1 MGRGFA
7 ARLRP
12 GGWLPAH
19 HDNLI
24 RDDITV
30 RLAGESGEGVISSG
44 DILTTGAA
52 RTGYWALTFRTYP
65 AEIRGGPCM
74 YQVRMGT
81 APVRTQGD
89 AVDLLV
95 CFNQEAFDLHHHE
108 LAADGH
114 IVCDAESVKVSPQ
127 YESRASEVPL
137 AAIAQEAGGNR
148 RGKNM
153 VSVGLVCG
161 LLGIDTVRIEEM
173 ILKRYAHKGDVGES
187 NIKSLRAGFEHA
199 RDELPANGHK
209 LGPARSLDEDRLLV
223 SGNQAI
229 CLGALHAGLGYY
241 AGYPITP
248 ASDILEWLAARLPRF
263 GGVAI
268 QTEDEIAA
276 LASVLG
282 ASFAGR
288 KAMTATS
295 GPGLSL
301 MAELVGLAGM
311 AEIPAVIV
319 DAQRSGPST
328 GMPTK
333 TEQSDLNHALF
344 GGHGESPRVVMAPTS
359 VSDCFDVIVEAFNA
373 AEKYQVPVIVLSDQS
388 LSHRLE
394 TVARPALGSFDVD
407 ARAQPNGQAEANG
420 SYNRYEIRAGGVSP
434 MAVPGNPGAYVSTGI
449 EHDEAGNPHYEPELH
464 TAMMSKRFRKLQPL
478 ADHEGRVTI
487 TGPEQADVGILGWGS
502 TEGAALEAAEIC
514 LDRGLKVSTCYP
526 RVLAP
531 LPTERIR
538 AWADGMGRVIVPE
551 LNVTG
556 QFARIAR
563 ADARVECESVCKAT
577 GLPFTAAQIADFIT
591 EGTVPADDSGVW
603 LPGMTGEARV
613 G

>member
-1 MGRGFA
+1 V
-7 ARLRP
+7 
-12 GGWLPAH
+12 
-19 HDNLI
+19 I

-30 RLAGESGEGVISSG
+30 RLAGESGEGVISGG

-65 AEIRGGPCM
+65 AEIKGGPCM
-74 YQVRMGT
+74 YQVRVG
-81 APVRTQGD
+81 VDEVHSQGN
-89 AVDLLV
+89 AVDLLL

-114 IVCDAESVKVSPQ
+114 IVCDAESVKVTPEF
-127 YESRASEVPL
+127 ESRSSEVPL
-137 AAIAQEAGGNR
+137 GALAQEAGGSR

-153 VSVGLVCG
+153 VAVGLVCG
-161 LLGIDTVRIEEM
+161 LLGIDTHKIEQM
-173 ILKRYAHKGDVGES
+173 ILKRYAHKGDVGEA
-187 NIKSLRAGFEHA
+187 NIRSLLAGVEHA
-199 RDELPANGHK
+199 RGKLPEGAHR
-209 LGPARSLDEDRLLV
+209 LGPAIAQGDDRVLL

-229 CLGALHAGLGYY
+229 CLGALHSGLTYY

-263 GGVAI
+263 GGAAI

-282 ASFAGR
+282 ASFAGK

-333 TEQSDLNHALF
+333 TEQSDLNHALY
-344 GGHGESPRVVMAPTS
+344 GGHGEAPRVVMAPTS
-359 VSDCFDVIVEAFNA
+359 VEDCFSVIIEAFNA
-373 AEKYQVPVIVLSDQS
+373 AERFQVPVIMLSDQS

-394 TVARPALGSFDVD
+394 TVRRPDPAAHEVAGRRRPDGSL
-407 ARAQPNGQAEANG
+407 NGD
-420 SYNRYEIRAGGVSP
+420 YNRYEISADGVSP
-434 MAVPGNPGAYVSTGI
+434 MSVPGAGGAYVSTGI

-464 TAMMSKRFRKLQPL
+464 EAMMAKRFRKLDPL
-478 ADHEGRVTI
+478 VGESRI
-487 TGPEQADVGILGWGS
+487 SFSGPDSADVGILGWGS
-502 TEGAALEAAEIC
+502 TEGASIEAAMLC

-526 RVLAP
+526 RVLGP
-531 LPTERIR
+531 LPVDRIRRWAGGMERI
-538 AWADGMGRVIVPE
+538 IVPE

-556 QFARIAR
+556 QFARLVR
-563 ADARVECESVCKAT
+563 ADIGLPIDSVTKAT
-577 GLPFTAAQIADFIT
+577 GLPFTAQQLADYIT
-591 EGTVPADDSGVW
+591 EEVRPLDDSGVW
-603 LPGMTGEARV
+603 EAGVTGEARV

>member
-1 MGRGFA
+1 VV
-7 ARLRP
+7 
-12 GGWLPAH
+12 
-19 HDNLI
+19 

-30 RLAGESGEGVISSG
+30 RLAGESGEGVISGG

-65 AEIRGGPCM
+65 AEIKGGPCM
-74 YQVRMGT
+74 YQVRVG
-81 APVRTQGD
+81 VEEIRSQGN
-89 AVDLLV
+89 AVDLLM

-108 LAADGH
+108 LAPDGH
-114 IVCDAESVKVSPQ
+114 IVCDAESVRVTPEF
-127 YESRASEVPL
+127 ESRSSEVAL
-137 AAIAQEAGGNR
+137 GALAQEAGGSR

-153 VSVGLVCG
+153 VAVGLVCG
-161 LLGIDTVRIEEM
+161 LLGIDTHKIEQM
-173 ILKRYAHKGDVGES
+173 ILKRYAHKGDVGEA
-187 NIKSLRAGFEHA
+187 NIRSLLAGVEHA
-199 RDELPANGHK
+199 NGTLPAGAHK
-209 LGPARSLDEDRLLV
+209 LQPPAADGEERVLL

-229 CLGALHAGLGYY
+229 CLGALHARLNYY

-282 ASFAGR
+282 ASFAGK

-333 TEQSDLNHALF
+333 TEQSDLNHALY
-344 GGHGESPRVVMAPTS
+344 GGHGEAPRVVMAPTS
-359 VSDCFDVIVEAFNA
+359 VEDCFGVIVEAFNA
-373 AEKYQVPVIVLSDQS
+373 AERYQVPVLMLSDQS
-388 LSHRLE
+388 LSHRME
-394 TVARPALGSFDVD
+394 TVRRPDPSAHKVVD
-407 ARAQPNGQAEANG
+407 RVRPGADLNGG
-420 SYNRYEIRAGGVSP
+420 YRRYEISDGGVSP
-434 MAVPGNPGAYVSTGI
+434 MSIPGETGAYVSTGI

-464 TAMMSKRFRKLQPL
+464 EAMMAKRFRKLEPL
-478 ADHEGRVTI
+478 ARESRI
-487 TGPEQADVGILGWGS
+487 SFTGPEAADVGILGWGS
-502 TEGAALEAAEIC
+502 TEGAAVEAAELC
-514 LDRGLKVSTCYP
+514 LDRGIKVSTCYP
-526 RVLAP
+526 RVLGP
-531 LPTERIR
+531 LPVDRIR
-538 AWADGMGRVIVPE
+538 RWASGMDRVVVPE

-556 QFARIAR
+556 QFARLVR
-563 ADARVECESVCKAT
+563 ADAGLEVQSVTKST
-577 GLPFTAAQIADFIT
+577 GLPFTARQIADYIT
-591 EGTVPADDSGVW
+591 DRVQPLDDSGVW
-603 LPGMTGEARV
+603 EAGVTGEARV

>member
-1 MGRGFA
+1 M
-7 ARLRP
+7 
-12 GGWLPAH
+12 
-19 HDNLI
+19 I
-24 RDDITV
+24 
-30 RLAGESGEGVISSG
+30 SGG

-65 AEIRGGPCM
+65 AEIKGGPCM
-74 YQVRMGT
+74 YQVRVG
-81 APVRTQGD
+81 VDEVLSQGNS
-89 AVDLLV
+89 VDLLM

-108 LAADGH
+108 LAPDGH

-127 YESRASEVPL
+127 FESRSSEVAL
-137 AAIAQEAGGNR
+137 GAVAQEAGGSR

-153 VSVGLVCG
+153 VAVGLVCG
-161 LLGIDTVRIEEM
+161 LLGIDTHKIEQM
-173 ILKRYAHKGDVGES
+173 ILKRYAHKGDVGEA
-187 NIKSLRAGFEHA
+187 NIRSLLAGAEHA
-199 RDELPANGHK
+199 RSVLPAGAHH
-209 LGPARSLDEDRLLV
+209 LGPPKSQDDERVLL

-229 CLGALHAGLGYY
+229 CLGALHAGLSYY

-248 ASDILEWLAARLPRF
+248 ASDILEWLAGRLPRF
-263 GGVAI
+263 GGTTV

-282 ASFAGR
+282 ASFAGK

-333 TEQSDLNHALF
+333 TEQSDLNHALY
-344 GGHGESPRVVMAPTS
+344 GGHGEAPRVVMAPTS
-359 VSDCFDVIVEAFNA
+359 VEDCFAVIVEAFNA
-373 AEKYQVPVIVLSDQS
+373 AERFQAPVIMLSDQS

-394 TVARPALGSFDVD
+394 TVRRPDLSELEVTDRLRPGGDL
-407 ARAQPNGQAEANG
+407 NGG
-420 SYNRYEIRAGGVSP
+420 YKRYEISSDGVSP
-434 MAVPGNPGAYVSTGI
+434 MAIPGGHGAYVSTGI

-464 TAMMSKRFRKLQPL
+464 EAMMDKRFRKFDPL
-478 ADHEGRVTI
+478 ARESRITF
-487 TGPEQADVGILGWGS
+487 TGPQTADVGILGWGS
-502 TEGAALEAAEIC
+502 TEGAAIEAAELC
-514 LDRGLKVSTCYP
+514 LDGGLKVATCYP
-526 RVLAP
+526 RVLGP
-531 LPTERIR
+531 LPVERIR
-538 AWADGMGRVIVPE
+538 EWAAGMDRIVVPE

-556 QFARIAR
+556 QFARLLR
-563 ADARVECESVCKAT
+563 ADTGLEIDSVTKAT
-577 GLPFTAAQIADFIT
+577 GLPFTARQIADYIIKR
-591 EGTVPADDSGVW
+591 VQPLDHSGVW
-603 LPGMTGEARV
+603 EAGVTGEARI

>member
-1 MGRGFA
+1 M
-7 ARLRP
+7 
-12 GGWLPAH
+12 
-19 HDNLI
+19 I
-24 RDDITV
+24 
-30 RLAGESGEGVISSG
+30 SGG

-52 RTGYWALTFRTYP
+52 RTGYWAVTFRTYP
-65 AEIRGGPCM
+65 AEIKGGPCM
-74 YQVRMGT
+74 YQVRVGVDG
-81 APVRTQGD
+81 VRSQGN

-114 IVCDAESVKVSPQ
+114 IVCDAESVKVSPE
-127 YESRASEVPL
+127 YESRSSEVPL
-137 AAIAQEAGGNR
+137 GALAQDAGGSR

-153 VSVGLVCG
+153 VAVGLVCG
-161 LLGIDTVRIEEM
+161 LLGVDTHKIEEM
-173 ILKRYAHKGDVGES
+173 ILRRYAHKGDVGEA
-187 NIKSLRAGFEHA
+187 NIRSLLAGAEHA
-199 RDELPANGHK
+199 REQLPA
-209 LGPARSLDEDRLLV
+209 GPHRLAPATAEAAERVLL

-229 CLGALHAGLGYY
+229 CLGALHAGLRYY

-263 GGVAI
+263 DGVAI

-301 MAELVGLAGM
+301 MSELIGLAGM

-333 TEQSDLNHALF
+333 TEQSDLNHALY
-344 GGHGESPRVVMAPTS
+344 GGHGEAPRVVMAPTS
-359 VSDCFDVIVEAFNA
+359 VEDCFAVIVEAFNA
-373 AEKYQVPVIVLSDQS
+373 AEQYQVPVIMLSDQS

-394 TVARPALGSFDVD
+394 TVARPDLTSLEVSD
-407 ARAQPNGQAEANG
+407 RLPPSSELNGG
-420 SYNRYEIRAGGVSP
+420 YKRYEILGDGVSP
-434 MAVPGNPGAYVSTGI
+434 MAVPGGKGAYVSTGI

-464 TAMMSKRFRKLQPL
+464 EAMMAKRFRKLDRL
-478 ADHEGRVTI
+478 AREGRMTF
-487 TGPEQADVGILGWGS
+487 TGPDQADVGILGWGS

-514 LDRGLKVSTCYP
+514 LDRGLRVATCYP
-526 RVLAP
+526 RVLGP
-531 LPTERIR
+531 LPVERIR
-538 AWADGMGRVIVPE
+538 AWAGGMGRVIVPE

-556 QFARIAR
+556 QFARLVR
-563 ADARVECESVCKAT
+563 ADAGLEVESVTKAT
-577 GLPFTAAQIADFIT
+577 GLPFTALQIANYIT
-591 EGTVPADDSGVW
+591 EGDHPTDHSGVW
-603 LPGMTGEARV
+603 EAGVTGEARI

>member
-1 MGRGFA
+1 
-7 ARLRP
+7 
-12 GGWLPAH
+12 
-19 HDNLI
+19 LI

-30 RLAGESGEGVISSG
+30 RLAGESGEGVISGG

-65 AEIRGGPCM
+65 AEIKGGPCM
-74 YQVRMGT
+74 YQVRVGVD
-81 APVRTQGD
+81 AVRSQGN
-89 AVDLLV
+89 AVDLLL

-108 LAADGH
+108 LAPDGH
-114 IVCDAESVKVSPQ
+114 IVCDAESVKVSPEF
-127 YESRASEVPL
+127 ESRSSEVAL
-137 AAIAQEAGGNR
+137 GALAQEAGGSR

-153 VSVGLVCG
+153 VAVGLVCG
-161 LLGIDTVRIEEM
+161 LLGVDTHKIEQM
-173 ILKRYAHKGDVGES
+173 ILRRYAHKGDVGEA
-187 NIKSLRAGFEHA
+187 NIRSLLAGVEHA
-199 RDELPANGHK
+199 REKLPA
-209 LGPARSLDEDRLLV
+209 GPHRLAPPAEHERERVLL

-229 CLGALHAGLGYY
+229 CLGALHSGLGYY

-248 ASDILEWLAARLPRF
+248 ASDILEWLASRLPRF

-282 ASFAGR
+282 ASFAGT

-301 MAELVGLAGM
+301 MGELIGLAGM

-333 TEQSDLNHALF
+333 TEQSDLNHALY
-344 GGHGESPRVVMAPTS
+344 GGHGEAPRVVMAPTA
-359 VSDCFDVIVEAFNA
+359 VEDCFTVIVEAFNA
-373 AEKYQVPVIVLSDQS
+373 AERYQVPVIMLSDQS
-388 LSHRLE
+388 LSHRME
-394 TVARPALGSFDVD
+394 TVVRPAPASHGVGERL
-407 ARAQPNGQAEANG
+407 QPSNGLNG
-420 SYNRYEIRAGGVSP
+420 DYRRYEIVADGVSP
-434 MAVPGNPGAYVSTGI
+434 MAVPGGEGAYVSTGI

-464 TAMMSKRFRKLQPL
+464 EAMMAKRFRKLDTL
-478 ADHEGRVTI
+478 AREGRI
-487 TGPEQADVGILGWGS
+487 SFAGPKKADVGILGWGS

-514 LDRGLKVSTCYP
+514 LDRGLKVGTCYP
-526 RVLAP
+526 RVLGP
-531 LPTERIR
+531 LPVERIR
-538 AWADGMGRVIVPE
+538 RWASGMGRVIVPE

-556 QFARIAR
+556 QFARLVR
-563 ADARVECESVCKAT
+563 ADTSLEVESMTKAT
-577 GLPFTAAQIADFIT
+577 GLPFTARQIADFVT
-591 EGTVPADDSGVW
+591 ENERPTDDSGVW
-603 LPGMTGEARV
+603 QAGITGEARI

>member
-1 MGRGFA
+1 VAESGE
-7 ARLRP
+7 LDP
-12 GGWLPAH
+12 GIYVH
-19 HDNLI
+19 ILI

-74 YQVRMGT
+74 YQVRVGVE
-81 APVRTQGD
+81 AVGSQGD

-108 LAADGH
+108 LADDGH
-114 IVCDAESVKVSPQ
+114 IVCDAESVKVTAP
-127 YESRASEVPL
+127 YESRSSEVAL

-153 VSVGLVCG
+153 VAVGLVCG
-161 LLGIDTVRIEEM
+161 LLGLDTARIEEM

-199 RDELPANGHK
+199 RDDLPASAHK
-209 LGPARSLDEDRLLV
+209 LGPQRADTEDRVLV

-282 ASFAGR
+282 ASYAGK

-344 GGHGESPRVVMAPTS
+344 GGHGEAPRVVMAPTS
-359 VSDCFDVIVEAFNA
+359 VEDCFHVIVEAFNA
-373 AEKYQVPVIVLSDQS
+373 AERYQVPVIVLSDQS

-394 TVARPALGSFDVD
+394 TVRRPDFESLEIAGRST
-407 ARAQPNGQAEANG
+407 PNGAASSNG
-420 SYNRYEIRAGGVSP
+420 SYKRYEIHPDGVSP
-434 MAVPGNPGAYVSTGI
+434 MAVPGGPGAYVSTGI
-449 EHDEAGNPHYEPELH
+449 EHDEGGNPHYEPELH
-464 TAMMSKRFRKLQPL
+464 AAMMEKRFRKLDPL
-478 ADHEGRVTI
+478 AECEGRVSV
-487 TGPEQADVGILGWGS
+487 TGPDRADVGVLGWGS
-502 TEGAALEAAEIC
+502 TEGAAIEAAAIC
-514 LDRGLKVSTCYP
+514 RDRGLRVSTFYP
-526 RVLAP
+526 RVLSP
-531 LPTERIR
+531 LPVGRIR
-538 AWADGMGRVIVPE
+538 EWADGMERVIVPE
-551 LNVTG
+551 LNVTA
-556 QFARIAR
+556 QFARLVR
-563 ADARVECESVCKAT
+563 ADAGVACESLTKAT

-591 EGTVPADDSGVW
+591 DGSVPADDSGVW
-603 LPGMTGEARV
+603 APGMTGEARV

>member
-1 MGRGFA
+1 V
-7 ARLRP
+7 
-12 GGWLPAH
+12 
-19 HDNLI
+19 I

-30 RLAGESGEGVISSG
+30 RLAGESGEGVISGG

-65 AEIRGGPCM
+65 AEIKGGPCM
-74 YQVRMGT
+74 YQVRVG
-81 APVRTQGD
+81 VEEVHSQGN
-89 AVDLLV
+89 AVDLLM

-108 LAADGH
+108 LASDGH
-114 IVCDAESVKVSPQ
+114 IVCDAESVKVTPEF
-127 YESRASEVPL
+127 ESRSSEVAL
-137 AAIAQEAGGNR
+137 GGLAQEAGGSR

-153 VSVGLVCG
+153 VAVGLVCG
-161 LLGIDTVRIEEM
+161 LLGIDTHKIEEM
-173 ILKRYAHKGDVGES
+173 ILKRYAHKGDVGEA
-187 NIKSLRAGFEHA
+187 NIRSLLAGAEHA
-199 RDELPANGHK
+199 RSVLPAGAHH
-209 LGPARSLDEDRLLV
+209 LGPSAAEREDRVLL

-229 CLGALHAGLGYY
+229 CLGALHAGLNYY

-248 ASDILEWLAARLPRF
+248 ASDILEWLAGRLPRF
-263 GGVAI
+263 GGAAI

-282 ASFAGR
+282 ASFAGK

-301 MAELVGLAGM
+301 MGELVGLAGM

-333 TEQSDLNHALF
+333 TEQSDLNHALY
-344 GGHGESPRVVMAPTS
+344 GGHGEAPRVVMAPTS
-359 VSDCFDVIVEAFNA
+359 VEDCFAVIVEAFNA
-373 AEKYQVPVIVLSDQS
+373 AERFQAPVIMLSDQS

-394 TVARPALGSFDVD
+394 TVRRPDLAKLEVID
-407 ARAQPNGQAEANG
+407 RRRPNGEVNG
-420 SYNRYEIRAGGVSP
+420 GYKRYEISADGVSP
-434 MAVPGNPGAYVSTGI
+434 MAVPGGRGAYVSTGI

-464 TAMMSKRFRKLQPL
+464 EAMMDKRFRKFEPL
-478 ADHEGRVTI
+478 TRESRI
-487 TGPEQADVGILGWGS
+487 SFSGPESADVGILGWGS
-502 TEGAALEAAEIC
+502 TEGAAVEAAELC

-531 LPTERIR
+531 LPVERIR
-538 AWADGMGRVIVPE
+538 KWAAGMERIVVPE

-556 QFARIAR
+556 QFARLLR
-563 ADARVECESVCKAT
+563 ADTGLEIESVTKAT
-577 GLPFTAAQIADFIT
+577 GLPFTAWQIADYISDR
-591 EGTVPADDSGVW
+591 VQPVDDSGVW
-603 LPGMTGEARV
+603 EAGITGEARV

>member
-1 MGRGFA
+1 
-7 ARLRP
+7 LV
-12 GGWLPAH
+12 
-19 HDNLI
+19 

-52 RTGYWALTFRTYP
+52 RAGYWAQTFRTYP

-74 YQVRMGT
+74 YQVRVGVE
-81 APVRTQGD
+81 PVGSQGD
-89 AVDLLV
+89 AVDLLI
-95 CFNQEAFDLHHHE
+95 CFNQEAFDLHHRE
-108 LAADGH
+108 LAGDGH
-114 IVCDAESVKVSPQ
+114 IVCDAESVRVTPS
-127 YESRASEVPL
+127 YESRSSEVPL
-137 AAIAQEAGGNR
+137 GEIAQEAGGNR

-161 LLGIDTVRIEEM
+161 LLGIDTARIEEM

-187 NIKSLRAGFEHA
+187 NIRSLRAGYEHA
-199 RDELPANGHK
+199 RDHLPAGEHR
-209 LGPARSLDEDRLLV
+209 LAEQTAADRDRVLV
-223 SGNQAI
+223 TGNQAI
-229 CLGALHAGLGYY
+229 CMGALQAGLGYY

-282 ASFAGR
+282 ASYAGT

-344 GGHGESPRVVMAPTS
+344 GGHGEAPRVVMAPTS
-359 VSDCFDVIVEAFNA
+359 VEDCFHVIVEAFNA
-373 AEKYQVPVIVLSDQS
+373 AERYQVPVIVLSDQS

-394 TVARPALGSFDVD
+394 TVVRPDLGSLEVGDRVN
-407 ARAQPNGQAEANG
+407 PNGAAANG
-420 SYNRYEIRAGGVSP
+420 SYNRYAIHADGVSP
-434 MAVPGNPGAYVSTGI
+434 MAVPGTPGAYVSTGI

-464 TAMMSKRFRKLQPL
+464 TAMMEKRFRKLEPL
-478 ADHEGRVTI
+478 AESEGRVSV
-487 TGPEQADVGILGWGS
+487 TGPESADVGILGWGS
-502 TEGAALEAAEIC
+502 TEGAAVEAAAIC
-514 LDRGLKVSTCYP
+514 RDRGLKVATFYP

-531 LPTERIR
+531 LPVGRMRE
-538 AWADGMGRVIVPE
+538 WAAGMHRVVVAE
-551 LNVTG
+551 LNVTA
-556 QFARIAR
+556 QFARVVR
-563 ADARVECESVCKAT
+563 ADAGVACDSLTKAT
-577 GLPFTAAQIADFIT
+577 GLPFTAAQIANFIT
-591 EGTVPADDSGVW
+591 DGSVPADDSGVW
-603 LPGMTGEARV
+603 APGMTGEARV

>member
-1 MGRGFA
+1 M
-7 ARLRP
+7 
-12 GGWLPAH
+12 
-19 HDNLI
+19 
-24 RDDITV
+24 
-30 RLAGESGEGVISSG
+30 ISSG

-65 AEIRGGPCM
+65 AEIKGGPCM
-74 YQVRMGT
+74 YQVRIGVE
-81 APVRTQGD
+81 PVLSQGD
-89 AVDLLV
+89 SVDLLI

-108 LAADGH
+108 LADDGH
-114 IVCDAESVKVSPQ
+114 LVCDAESVRVTPE
-127 YESRASEVPL
+127 YESRSSEVAL
-137 AAIAQEAGGNR
+137 GAIAQEAGGNR

-161 LLGIDTVRIEEM
+161 LLGIDTGRIEEM

-187 NIKSLRAGFEHA
+187 NIRSLRAGSEHA
-199 RDELPANGHK
+199 RTTFPRARTTRR
-209 LGPARSLDEDRLLV
+209 PARPERDRVLV

-229 CLGALHAGLGYY
+229 CLGALHAGLSYY

-282 ASFAGR
+282 ASYAGK

-333 TEQSDLNHALF
+333 TEQSDLNHALYA
-344 GGHGESPRVVMAPTS
+344 GHGEAPRVVMAPTS
-359 VSDCFDVIVEAFNA
+359 VDDCFHIIVDAFNA

-394 TVARPALGSFDVD
+394 TVARPSPASREVESRETLNGAGS
-407 ARAQPNGQAEANG
+407 NGAYQ
-420 SYNRYEIRAGGVSP
+420 RYQIRDDGISP
-434 MAVPGNPGAYVSTGI
+434 MTIPGGPGAYVSTGI

-464 TAMMSKRFRKLQPL
+464 DGHDGQAVPQARPAGAHVSR
-478 ADHEGRVTI
+478 I
-487 TGPEQADVGILGWGS
+487 TFSGPETPTSASSVG
-502 TEGAALEAAEIC
+502 
-514 LDRGLKVSTCYP
+514 LDRGRGRRSGPSSSST
-526 RVLAP
+526 A
-531 LPTERIR
+531 
-538 AWADGMGRVIVPE
+538 G
-551 LNVTG
+551 
-556 QFARIAR
+556 
-563 ADARVECESVCKAT
+563 
-577 GLPFTAAQIADFIT
+577 
-591 EGTVPADDSGVW
+591 
-603 LPGMTGEARV
+603 
-613 G
+613 

>member
-1 MGRGFA
+1 
-7 ARLRP
+7 
-12 GGWLPAH
+12 
-19 HDNLI
+19 
-24 RDDITV
+24 
-30 RLAGESGEGVISSG
+30 
-44 DILTTGAA
+44 
-52 RTGYWALTFRTYP
+52 
-65 AEIRGGPCM
+65 
-74 YQVRMGT
+74 
-81 APVRTQGD
+81 
-89 AVDLLV
+89 
-95 CFNQEAFDLHHHE
+95 
-108 LAADGH
+108 
-114 IVCDAESVKVSPQ
+114 
-127 YESRASEVPL
+127 
-137 AAIAQEAGGNR
+137 
-148 RGKNM
+148 
-153 VSVGLVCG
+153 
-161 LLGIDTVRIEEM
+161 M
-173 ILKRYAHKGDVGES
+173 ILKRYAHKGDVGEA
-187 NIKSLRAGFEHA
+187 NINSLRAGFAHA
-199 RDELPANGHK
+199 RDKLPSGDHK

-229 CLGALHAGLGYY
+229 CLGALQAGLGYY

-344 GGHGESPRVVMAPTS
+344 GGHGEAPRVVMAPTT
-359 VSDCFDVIVEAFNA
+359 VEDCFHVIVEAFYA

-394 TVARPALGSFDVD
+394 TVPRPDLESYGAAERVS
-407 ARAQPNGQAEANG
+407 PNGKAETNG
-420 SYNRYEIRAGGVSP
+420 SYKRYEIQSDGVSP
-434 MAVPGNPGAYVSTGI
+434 MAVPGGPGAYVSTGI

-464 TAMMSKRFRKLQPL
+464 TAMMSKRFRKLEPL
-478 ADHEGRVTI
+478 ASHEGRVTI
-487 TGPEQADVGILGWGS
+487 SGPEQADVGILGWGS
-502 TEGAALEAAEIC
+502 TEGAAQEAAEIC
-514 LDRGLKVSTCYP
+514 IDRGLKVSTCYP

-531 LPTERIR
+531 LPIERIR
-538 AWADGMGRVIVPE
+538 RWASGMERVIVVE

-556 QFARIAR
+556 QFARLAR
-563 ADARVECESVCKAT
+563 ADAGVECESVTKAT
-577 GLPFTAAQIADFIT
+577 GLPFTAAQIADYIT
-591 EGTVPADDSGVW
+591 QGTVPADDSGVW

>member
-1 MGRGFA
+1 
-7 ARLRP
+7 
-12 GGWLPAH
+12 
-19 HDNLI
+19 
-24 RDDITV
+24 
-30 RLAGESGEGVISSG
+30 
-44 DILTTGAA
+44 
-52 RTGYWALTFRTYP
+52 
-65 AEIRGGPCM
+65 M
-74 YQVRMGT
+74 YQVRVGVD
-81 APVRTQGD
+81 AVRSQGN
-89 AVDLLV
+89 AVDLLL

-114 IVCDAESVKVSPQ
+114 IVCDAESVKVSPE
-127 YESRASEVPL
+127 YESRSSEVPL
-137 AAIAQEAGGNR
+137 GALAQEAGGSR

-153 VSVGLVCG
+153 VAVGLVCG
-161 LLGIDTVRIEEM
+161 LLGIDTHKIEQM
-173 ILKRYAHKGDVGES
+173 ILKRYAHKGDVGEA
-187 NIKSLRAGFEHA
+187 NIKSLLAGVEHA
-199 RDELPANGHK
+199 RDVLPAGTHK
-209 LGPARSLDEDRLLV
+209 LPPPAEEQEERVLL

-229 CLGALHAGLGYY
+229 CIGALYAGLGYY

-301 MAELVGLAGM
+301 MAELIGLAGM

-333 TEQSDLNHALF
+333 TEQSDLNHALY
-344 GGHGESPRVVMAPTS
+344 GGHGEAPRVVMAPTS
-359 VSDCFDVIVEAFNA
+359 VEDCFTVIVEAFSA
-373 AEKYQVPVIVLSDQS
+373 AERCQVPVIMLSDQS

-394 TVARPALGSFDVD
+394 TVTRPSLADNEIGERLKPVGEL
-407 ARAQPNGQAEANG
+407 NGGYE
-420 SYNRYEIRAGGVSP
+420 RYEIADGGVSP
-434 MAVPGNPGAYVSTGI
+434 MAVPGGKGAYVSTGI

-464 TAMMSKRFRKLQPL
+464 EAMMAKRFRKLEIL
-478 ADHEGRVTI
+478 AEEGRITF
-487 TGPEQADVGILGWGS
+487 TGPENADVGILGWGS

-514 LDRGLKVSTCYP
+514 LDRGLKVATCYP
-526 RVLAP
+526 RVLGP
-531 LPTERIR
+531 LPVERIR
-538 AWADGMGRVIVPE
+538 RWAGGMRRIVVPE

-556 QFARIAR
+556 QFARLVR
-563 ADARVECESVCKAT
+563 ADTGLEVESVTKAT
-577 GLPFTAAQIADFIT
+577 GLPFTARQIADFVT
-591 EGTVPADDSGVW
+591 DGDPPRDDSGVW
-603 LPGMTGEARV
+603 QPGITGEARV

>member
-1 MGRGFA
+1 M
-7 ARLRP
+7 
-12 GGWLPAH
+12 
-19 HDNLI
+19 I

-65 AEIRGGPCM
+65 AEIKGGPCM
-74 YQVRMGT
+74 YQVRIG
-81 APVRTQGD
+81 VESVLSQGD
-89 AVDLLV
+89 MVDLLV
-95 CFNQEAFDLHHHE
+95 CFNQEAFDLHHQE
-108 LAADGH
+108 LADDGH
-114 IVCDAESVKVSPQ
+114 LVCDAESVRVTPE
-127 YESRASEVPL
+127 YESRSSEVAL
-137 AAIAQEAGGNR
+137 GAIAQEAGGNR

-161 LLGIDTVRIEEM
+161 LLGLDTARIEEM

-187 NIKSLRAGFEHA
+187 NIRSLRAGFEHA
-199 RDELPANGHK
+199 RDHLPEGAHR
-209 LGPARSLDEDRLLV
+209 LGAATATDDDRVLV

-229 CLGALHAGLGYY
+229 CLGALHAGLRYY

-282 ASFAGR
+282 ASYAGK

-333 TEQSDLNHALF
+333 TEQSDLNHALYA
-344 GGHGESPRVVMAPTS
+344 GHGEAPRVVMAPTS
-359 VSDCFDVIVEAFNA
+359 VDDCFHIIVDAFNA

-394 TVARPALGSFDVD
+394 TIARPDPSARDVD
-407 ARAQPNGQAEANG
+407 ERVTLNGSEANGAQANG
-420 SYNRYEIRAGGVSP
+420 SYQRYLIRDDGVSP
-434 MAVPGNPGAYVSTGI
+434 MAIPGTPGAYVSTGI
-449 EHDEAGNPHYEPELH
+449 EHDEAGHPRYEPELH
-464 TAMMSKRFRKLQPL
+464 TAMMAKRFRKLDPL
-478 ADHEGRVTI
+478 ASHEGRI
-487 TGPEQADVGILGWGS
+487 TMSGPAQADVGILGWGS
-502 TEGAALEAAEIC
+502 TEGAAIEAARIC
-514 LDRGLKVSTCYP
+514 LDRGLQVSTCYP

-531 LPTERIR
+531 LPVERIR
-538 AWADGMGRVIVPE
+538 EWAQGMKRIVVPE
-551 LNVTG
+551 LNVTS
-556 QFARIAR
+556 QFARLVRSDVGIE
-563 ADARVECESVCKAT
+563 VESVTKAT
-577 GLPFTAAQIADFIT
+577 GLPFASAQIANFIT
-591 EGTVPADDSGVW
+591 DGTPPGDDHGVW
-603 LPGMTGEARV
+603 GPGREGEAVV

>member
-1 MGRGFA
+1 MK
-7 ARLRP
+7 P
-12 GGWLPAH
+12 G
-19 HDNLI
+19 NLI

-74 YQVRMGT
+74 YQVRVGT
-81 APVRTQGD
+81 AAVRSQGD
-89 AVDLLV
+89 KVDLLI

-127 YESRASEVPL
+127 YESRASEVAL
-137 AAIAQEAGGNR
+137 AAIAQEAGGSR

-161 LLGIDTVRIEEM
+161 LLGLDTTRIEEM

-187 NIKSLRAGFEHA
+187 NIRSLRAGFEHA
-199 RDELPANGHK
+199 SGELPSGEHK
-209 LGPARSLDEDRLLV
+209 LAPARSLDEDRLLV

-229 CLGALHAGLGYY
+229 CLGALQAGLGYY

-311 AEIPAVIV
+311 AEVPAVIV

-344 GGHGESPRVVMAPTS
+344 GGHGEAPRVVMAPTS
-359 VSDCFDVIVEAFNA
+359 VEDCFHVIVEAFNA
-373 AEKYQVPVIVLSDQS
+373 AEKYQVPVIVLTDQS

-394 TVARPALGSFDVD
+394 TVPRPDLDSYEVAERVS
-407 ARAQPNGQAEANG
+407 PNGAAEANG
-420 SYNRYEIRAGGVSP
+420 SYKRYEIRPDGISP
-434 MAVPGNPGAYVSTGI
+434 MAVPGAPGAYVSTGI

-464 TAMMSKRFRKLQPL
+464 AVMMSKRFRKLDPL
-478 ADHEGRVTI
+478 AEREGRVTI
-487 TGPEQADVGILGWGS
+487 AGPERADVGILGWGS
-502 TEGAALEAAEIC
+502 TEGAAQEAAAIC

-531 LPTERIR
+531 LPIERIR
-538 AWADGMGRVIVPE
+538 RWAEGMDRVIVPE

-556 QFARIAR
+556 QFARLAR
-563 ADARVECESVCKAT
+563 ADLGLVCDSVTKAT
-577 GLPFTAAQIADFIT
+577 GLPFTAAQIADYIT
-591 EGTVPADDSGVW
+591 EGTAPSDDSGVW

>member
-1 MGRGFA
+1 
-7 ARLRP
+7 
-12 GGWLPAH
+12 
-19 HDNLI
+19 
-24 RDDITV
+24 
-30 RLAGESGEGVISSG
+30 
-44 DILTTGAA
+44 
-52 RTGYWALTFRTYP
+52 
-65 AEIRGGPCM
+65 
-74 YQVRMGT
+74 
-81 APVRTQGD
+81 
-89 AVDLLV
+89 
-95 CFNQEAFDLHHHE
+95 
-108 LAADGH
+108 
-114 IVCDAESVKVSPQ
+114 
-127 YESRASEVPL
+127 
-137 AAIAQEAGGNR
+137 
-148 RGKNM
+148 M

-161 LLGIDTVRIEEM
+161 LLGIDTARIEEM

-187 NIKSLRAGFEHA
+187 NIRSLRAGYEHA
-199 RDELPANGHK
+199 TTKLPAGAHR

-229 CLGALHAGLGYY
+229 CLGALQAGLGYY

-311 AEIPAVIV
+311 AEVPAVIV

-344 GGHGESPRVVMAPTS
+344 GGHGEAPRVVMAPTS
-359 VSDCFDVIVEAFNA
+359 VEDCFLVIVEAFNA

-394 TVARPALGSFDVD
+394 TVPRPDLESCEVADRVS
-407 ARAQPNGQAEANG
+407 PNGSAEANG
-420 SYNRYEIRAGGVSP
+420 AYNRYAIRADGVSP
-434 MAVPGNPGAYVSTGI
+434 MAVPGGPGAYVSTGI

-464 TAMMSKRFRKLQPL
+464 AVMMSKRFRKLDPL

-487 TGPEQADVGILGWGS
+487 TGPQQADVGILGWGS
-502 TEGAALEAAEIC
+502 TEGAAEEAAEIC

-531 LPTERIR
+531 LPIERIR
-538 AWADGMGRVIVPE
+538 RWAAGMGRVVIPE

-556 QFARIAR
+556 QFARLAR
-563 ADARVECESVCKAT
+563 ADIGLECDSVTKAT
-577 GLPFTAAQIADFIT
+577 GLPFTAAQIADYIT
-591 EGTVPADDSGVW
+591 EGTVPTDDSGVW